1 METVKTSLMR
11 KNYSILHYLYYY
23 ATFLS
28 VIKKKTKNKKVTI
41 IFLQRDRKKILRSNF
56 QWDLEQLQDM
66 QNKYLVSH
74 I

>member
-28 VIKKKTKNKKVTI
+28 VIKKKKTKKNQVTI
-41 IFLQRDRKKILRSNF
+41 IFLQRDRK
-56 QWDLEQLQDM
+56 
-66 QNKYLVSH
+66 Y
-74 I
+74 